1 MKTNMNP
8 KLFGGLLAVLV
19 LLGASSH
26 AIGKGDSL
34 GSLVASGKVKV
45 ESAGT
50 GETIG
55 HIADLKIQNLTDQP
69 LTCAISPMILESS
82 SGQNQHYA
90 CPSGQN
96 VALNPQQTKTVPIN
110 GVCLNRNKPPVG
122 KGVSGDLVMNEANPA
137 IPQNSNAHLVA
148 TDANRLL
155 RICASKYE
163 AAEQLQ
169 KSGALKNLPYH
180 DPQKQKDIAVQWSTW
195 TDPVICQMTGSPPAT
210 KEDLRKVVYKQVT
223 GPMTTA
229 KKKKVDEGIDAIF
242 SAVELTSAKAKD
254 LEKTPSA
261 EVALTGEAGKGPTI
275 EETPPS
281 QATPQPEGPTADH
294 SVNPEIARQFDDSVN
309 IKGCKAVSC
318 GTASK
323 IQGVKGNTIVTC
335 PGNKTC
341 GPAPCACFVYEAPK
355 NDPSARWKKSPITL
369 AGEVDFDPA
378 MDYAC
383 FCTN

>member
-69 LTCAISPMILESS
+69 LTCVISPMILESG

-90 CPSGQN
+90 CPSGQS

-169 KSGALKNLPYH
+169 KSGALKN
-180 DPQKQKDIAVQWSTW
+180 
-195 TDPVICQMTGSPPAT
+195 
-210 KEDLRKVVYKQVT
+210 
-223 GPMTTA
+223 
-229 KKKKVDEGIDAIF
+229 
-242 SAVELTSAKAKD
+242 
-254 LEKTPSA
+254 
-261 EVALTGEAGKGPTI
+261 
-275 EETPPS
+275 
-281 QATPQPEGPTADH
+281 
-294 SVNPEIARQFDDSVN
+294 
-309 IKGCKAVSC
+309 
-318 GTASK
+318 
-323 IQGVKGNTIVTC
+323 
-335 PGNKTC
+335 
-341 GPAPCACFVYEAPK
+341 
-355 NDPSARWKKSPITL
+355 
-369 AGEVDFDPA
+369 
-378 MDYAC
+378 
-383 FCTN
+383 

>member
-1 MKTNMNP
+1 MKTNINP
-8 KLFGGLLAVLV
+8 KLFGGLLAALV
-19 LLGASSH
+19 LLSAPSL
-26 AIGKGDSL
+26 ATGKGDSL
-34 GSLVASGKVKV
+34 GSLAACGKVTV

-55 HIADLKIQNLTDQP
+55 DVADLQIQKLTGQP
-69 LTCAISPMILESS
+69 LTCAIPPMILESG

-90 CPSGQN
+90 CPSGQS
-96 VALNPQQTKTVPIN
+96 VALNPQQTKTVPMN

-137 IPQNSNAHLVA
+137 APQNPNSHLPA
-148 TDANRLL
+148 TDANKLL
-155 RICASKYE
+155 RICAAKYD
-163 AAEQLQ
+163 AAGQLQ

-180 DPQKQKDIAVQWSTW
+180 DAQKQKDIVVQWSTW

-254 LEKTPSA
+254 LEKTPSGQ
-261 EVALTGEAGKGPTI
+261 VALTGEAGKGPTI
-275 EETPPS
+275 EETPPPR
-281 QATPQPEGPTADH
+281 ATPQPESPTADH

-309 IKGCKAVSC
+309 VKGCKAVSC
-318 GTASK
+318 GTFTK
-323 IQGVKGNTIVTC
+323 VLGVNGNTIVTC
-335 PGNKTC
+335 PGNKNC
-341 GPAPCACFVYEAPK
+341 GPKPCDCFVYEAPK
-355 NDPSARWKKSPITL
+355 NDPTARWKKSPITL
-369 AGEVDFDPA
+369 AGEVDNDPA